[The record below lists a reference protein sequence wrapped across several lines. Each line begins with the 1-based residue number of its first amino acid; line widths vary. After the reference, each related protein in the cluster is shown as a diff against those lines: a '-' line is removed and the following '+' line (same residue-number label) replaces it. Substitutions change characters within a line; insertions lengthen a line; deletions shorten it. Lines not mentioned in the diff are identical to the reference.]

1 MQVQNRDCV
10 IRSTCYLN
18 KCHINILRRIWL
30 GLHNPLLLNNPIF
43 TIIPYGGPSL
53 VKIKK
58 DSTCFSI
65 PLFSIYEASIGG
77 YQYLISLEVNRKVPH
92 IPLSKLENVPFINFP
107 KYPIFLEVNK
117 NIPENS
123 NTK

>member
-1 MQVQNRDCV
+1 MQVQNRGCV

-18 KCHINILRRIWL
+18 KCHVNILRRIWL
-30 GLHNPLLLNNPIF
+30 GLHNPLLLNSPIF
-43 TIIPYGGPSL
+43 TKIPYVGPSL
-53 VKIKK
+53 VKTKN

-77 YQYLISLEVNRKVPH
+77 YQYLISLEVNRKVSH
-92 IPLSKLENVPFINFP
+92 IPLSKLENVLLINFP
-107 KYPIFLEVNK
+107 KHPIFQEVNK
-117 NIPENS
+117 NVPEIS